1 MNNLTENLIK
11 KRAVLYCRVSSD
23 RQVENYSL
31 ETQEKI
37 CVEYAERNEF
47 EVVEKFIEEGE
58 SAKTADRTKLQEL
71 LKYCYNKPNNI
82 QVVIFHK
89 IDRFARDRFDYDTVC
104 YGLRAKGI
112 TIHSATEPIA
122 ENPTGRLME
131 GVLASFAQFDN
142 EIRTERCVLGMK
154 AALREGRFVWMAPIG
169 YENIQINGRG
179 TIVKNEKAKLIRET
193 FEEVAKNEEPIEIIF
208 RSMIKNGLIQKNGRP
223 LSRTQ
228 FYKLLRN
235 PLYAGVV
242 KGFGESYEAS
252 FEPIIS
258 KELFDKVQ
266 LILKYRSRKNY
277 SAYQINNPEFTLRRF
292 LIHPLGAKIT
302 GSWSQGRSKKYAYY
316 RFSPYRIE
324 IPKDK
329 LEVKF
334 AEYLNEYGLNESK
347 IIKLK
352 SRINY
357 TFKKSTER
365 SYSKQTK
372 ISQLIKEE
380 ESKLDHL
387 FNDKNRGNISEFIF
401 NKQILTIEKR
411 LISLQNELP
420 GKPSKDHHFS
430 DLLNVIEKY
439 LLSPGD
445 IWLKSKPETK
455 LRLQWFEFPNGVTF
469 DGTKFRTAEIR
480 SIYKLKSE
488 FLTSKSGVVDPSNK
502 ISNGGAIS
510 EGNTSMGILK
520 NDLIELKQILEDNLD
535 MTAIW

>member
-1 MNNLTENLIK
+1 MNNLTENSTK
-11 KRAVLYCRVSSD
+11 KRAVIYCRVSSD

-47 EVVEKFIEEGE
+47 DVIEKFIEEGE

-71 LKYCYNKPNNI
+71 LKFCYNKPNNI
-82 QVVIFHK
+82 QIVIFHK

-169 YENIQINGRG
+169 YENTQINGRG
-179 TIVKNEKAKLIRET
+179 TIVVSEKAKIVRQS
-193 FEEVAKNEEPIEIIF
+193 FEEVAKNEEPTEIIF
-208 RSMIKNGLIQKNGRP
+208 RSMIKNELVRKNGKP

-228 FYKLLRN
+228 FYKMLRN

-242 KGFGESYEAS
+242 QGFGETHEGS
-252 FEPIIS
+252 FEPIVS
-258 KELFDKVQ
+258 KELFNSVQ
-266 LILKYRSRKNY
+266 LILNHRRRKNY
-277 SAYQINNPEFTLRRF
+277 S
-292 LIHPLGAKIT
+292 
-302 GSWSQGRSKKYAYY
+302 
-316 RFSPYRIE
+316 
-324 IPKDK
+324 
-329 LEVKF
+329 
-334 AEYLNEYGLNESK
+334 EYLNLYGINKNTIEKIKSK
-347 IIKLK
+347 IN
-352 SRINY
+352 S
-357 TFKKSTER
+357 TFKKSMKR
-365 SYSKQTK
+365 GNLNQIK
-372 ISQLIKEE
+372 INQLIKEE
-380 ESKLDHL
+380 ESKLDHV
-387 FNDKNRGNISEFIF
+387 FREKNRGNISELIF
-401 NKQILTIEKR
+401 NKQINTIEKK
-411 LISLQNELP
+411 LLTLQSEITQKLT
-420 GKPSKDHHFS
+420 S
-430 DLLNVIEKY
+430 DDNFGDILNLIEKY
-439 LLSPGD
+439 LISPGSV
-445 IWLKSKPETK
+445 WLQSNPTTRLK
-455 LRLQWFEFPNGVTF
+455 LQWFEFPNGVTF
-469 DGTKFRTAEIR
+469 DGNEFRTSEIR